1 MKSDTTVLVAPST
14 WETIKQYLPMV
25 CFILFTFIILSDA
38 ALAAEASL
46 PFVPTMEKLSEALTG
61 RVATAIATIGICVS
75 GGMLIFGGQLDGFFR
90 TMCMVVAAGSVMILA
105 GKIVTFISQT
115 GGGTGAH

>member
-14 WETIKQYLPMV
+14 WETIKRYLPMA

-38 ALAAEASL
+38 VFAADATL
-46 PFVPTMEKLSEALTG
+46 PFVPTMTKLKDALTG
-61 RVATAIATIGICVS
+61 PVATAIATIGICVS

-105 GKIVTFISQT
+105 GKIVTFIDST
-115 GGGTGAH
+115 GKGS